1 MKIFHHYNT
10 KATPHHKKDR
20 IEKHFK
26 KRKLIMSTT
35 LSYYLDRISK
45 YAGLSSAFLVV
56 VLSLLVAYDTVM
68 RYLFSE
74 GSIALQEIEWHLFD
88 VIFLLGLTYALKH
101 DKHVRVDIFF
111 ERYSTESRAIV
122 QIFSMLLL
130 VIPFSLVFLM
140 DALTMLIQSYV
151 QNEISSD
158 PGGLTHRYIIKGVLV
173 LSFIL
178 LVLQALSEILKA
190 FQKLE
195 NHKRF
200 LRFLSVVIIVGVL
213 IYTADHYDMAYWL
226 DPVLLMFALS
236 LFLLMTGFQ
245 VAFVFAGV
253 ALLFA
258 MIDNDVGL
266 ATLEMQPYRTYG
278 IMGNTTLMAVPLFIF
293 MGLILEKSKMAEGL
307 LISMGRLFG
316 SVRGGLAISVVL
328 VGAILAASTGIVGAS
343 VVMMSLIALPLMLK
357 HNYSPALASGSI
369 AASGTLGQLIP
380 PSIVLIILGDQ
391 MHLSVG
397 DLFRAAVVPGLLLIT
412 LYVIYIL
419 FISTIN
425 KDVAPAITSEDAYS
439 SVLKEAF
446 REIIPPLLLIG
457 VVLGSIF
464 AGIASPSESA
474 AIGVLG
480 AMLLAWSKRNF
491 SYEMVRYAA
500 IETVKLTAMIFMIL
514 IGATAFSL
522 VFNELGGGDMA
533 MEFFSGDVG
542 EKWMFI
548 FIAMLVIFLLGF
560 FIDFIEIAFVVV
572 PILVPIVAS
581 FGIDPIWFAIL
592 IAMNL
597 QASFLTPPFGFALFY
612 LKGAAG
618 DKVSTEAIYKGVIP
632 FIGLQLLALLI
643 IIAYPDLIYLF
654 GK

>member
-1 MKIFHHYNT
+1 MYLQSSF
-10 KATPHHKKDR
+10 
-20 IEKHFK
+20 
-26 KRKLIMSTT
+26 
-35 LSYYLDRISK
+35 YLDRISK
-45 YAGLSSAFLVV
+45 YAGSIAAFLVV
-56 VLSLLVAYDTVM
+56 LLSLLVAYDAVM

-74 GSIALQEIEWHLFD
+74 GSIALQEVEWHLFD

-111 ERYSTESRAIV
+111 ERYSKEGRGIV
-122 QIFSMLLL
+122 QILSMLLL
-130 VIPFSLVFLM
+130 VIPFSLVFLS
-140 DALTMLIQSYV
+140 DAIDMLMQSYL
-151 QNEISSD
+151 QHEISSD
-158 PGGLTHRYIIKGVLV
+158 PGGLTHRYLIKGVLV
-173 LSFIL
+173 LSFVL
-178 LVLQALSEILKA
+178 LMLQALSEVLKA
-190 FQKLE
+190 FGRLE
-195 NHKRF
+195 SKKTL
-200 LRFLSVVIIVGVL
+200 LRILGIVMVL
-213 IYTADHYDMAYWL
+213 GGLVYTADHYDMAYWF
-226 DPVLLMFALS
+226 DPILLMFALT
-236 LFLLMTGFQ
+236 LFLLMAGFQ

-258 MIDNDVGL
+258 TISNEVGL
-266 ATLEMQPYRTYG
+266 SVLEMLPYRTYG
-278 IMGNTTLMAVPLFIF
+278 IMGNATLMAVPLFIF

-307 LISMGRLFG
+307 LLSMGKLFG
-316 SVRGGLAISVVL
+316 SIRGGLAISVVL

-357 HNYSPALASGSI
+357 HHYSPALASGSI

-380 PSIVLIILGDQ
+380 PSIILIILGDQ
-391 MHLSVG
+391 MYLSVG
-397 DLFRAAVVPGLLLIT
+397 DLFRAAVVPGVLLIG
-412 LYVIYIL
+412 LYIIYIFL
-419 FISTIN
+419 ISYLN
-425 KDVAPAITSEDAYS
+425 KEIAPAIVSEEAYGE
-439 SVLKEAF
+439 VCKEAF
-446 REIIPPLLLIG
+446 KEIIPPLLLIG

-464 AGIASPSESA
+464 TGIASPSESA

-480 AMLLAWSKRNF
+480 AMILAWGKKNF
-491 SYEMVRYAA
+491 SYETLRYAA

-533 MEFFSGDVG
+533 MAFFSSDGGLG
-542 EKWMFI
+542 EMDDKWMFI
-548 FIAMLVIFLLGF
+548 LIAMLVIFLLGF

-581 FGIDPIWFAIL
+581 LGIDPVWFAIL

-618 DKVSTEAIYKGVIP
+618 EKVSTGAIYKGVIP

-643 IIAYPDLIYLF
+643 IIFYPDLIYLF

>member
-1 MKIFHHYNT
+1 MY
-10 KATPHHKKDR
+10 
-20 IEKHFK
+20 
-26 KRKLIMSTT
+26 LQS
-35 LSYYLDRISK
+35 SYYLDRISK
-45 YAGLSSAFLVV
+45 YAGAIAAFLVV
-56 VLSLLVAYDTVM
+56 LLSLLVTYDAVM

-74 GSIALQEIEWHLFD
+74 GSIALQEVEWHLFD

-111 ERYSTESRAIV
+111 ERYSKESRDIV
-122 QIFSMLLL
+122 QILSMLFL
-130 VIPFSLVFLM
+130 VIPFSLVFLF
-140 DALTMLIQSYV
+140 DSIEMLMQSYL
-151 QNEISSD
+151 QHEISSD
-158 PGGLTHRYIIKGVLV
+158 PGGLTHRYVIKGVLV
-173 LSFIL
+173 FSFVL
-178 LVLQALSEILKA
+178 LIIQALSEILKA
-190 FQKLE
+190 LGRLE
-195 NHKRF
+195 SKKNFFRI
-200 LRFLSVVIIVGVL
+200 LGIVLVL
-213 IYTADHYDMAYWL
+213 GGLVYTADHYDMAYWF
-226 DPVLLMFALS
+226 DPILLMFALTF
-236 LFLLMTGFQ
+236 FLLMAGFQ

-258 MIDNDVGL
+258 TISNEVGL
-266 ATLEMQPYRTYG
+266 SVLEMLPYRTYG
-278 IMGNTTLMAVPLFIF
+278 IMDNATLLAVPLFIF

-307 LISMGRLFG
+307 LLSMGKLFG
-316 SVRGGLAISVVL
+316 SIRGGLAISVVL

-357 HNYSPALASGSI
+357 HHYSPALASGSI

-380 PSIVLIILGDQ
+380 PSIILIILGDQ

-397 DLFRAAVVPGLLLIT
+397 DLFRAAVVPGLLLIV
-412 LYVIYIL
+412 LYVLYIL
-419 FISTIN
+419 LVSYLN
-425 KDVAPAITSEDAYS
+425 KEIAPAIVSEEAYGK
-439 SVLKEAF
+439 VFKEAF
-446 REIIPPLLLIG
+446 KEIIPPLLLIG

-480 AMLLAWSKRNF
+480 AMLLAWGKRNF
-491 SYEMVRYAA
+491 SYEMVRYAS

-533 MEFFSGDVG
+533 MAFFSSNIGMG
-542 EKWMFI
+542 EMGGKWMFI
-548 FIAMLVIFLLGF
+548 FIAMLAIFLLGF

-572 PILVPIVAS
+572 PILVPIVSS
-581 FGIDPIWFAIL
+581 FGIDPVWFAIL

-618 DKVSTEAIYKGVIP
+618 NKVSTGAIYKGVIP

-643 IIAYPDLIYLF
+643 ITFYPDLIYLF